1 MELLHVLQ
9 LHKALLAF
17 TLGVYPTK
25 LEYADHVMG
34 TCAQLVGNLNAAL
47 LGPSEEAPIEP
58 SVSSKAP
65 PPYR

>member
-34 TCAQLVGNLNAAL
+34 TCAQLVGKVT
-47 LGPSEEAPIEP
+47 GGGGDT
-58 SVSSKAP
+58 
-65 PPYR
+65 

>member
-34 TCAQLVGNLNAAL
+34 TCAQLVGKVTGGGATPN
-47 LGPSEEAPIEP
+47 
-58 SVSSKAP
+58 
-65 PPYR
+65 R